1 MALDCLVRRGQE
13 IDFIATDLLKVT
25 NGRIS
30 DNWHI
35 EDNLTLLSKMG
46 VAKIEP

>member
-1 MALDCLVRRGQE
+1 V
-13 IDFIATDLLKVT
+13 KVE

-35 EDNLTLLSKMG
+35 EDNLTLLQQMG
-46 VAKIEP
+46 VAKVAP

>member
-1 MALDCLVRRGQE
+1 LGR
-13 IDFIATDLLKVT
+13 IATDLVKVE

-35 EDNLTLLSKMG
+35 EDNLTLLTQMG
-46 VAKIEP
+46 IAHVDP